1 MMSLI
6 DPREKE
12 ARRNAKYQGSPTA
25 LIATIM
31 FGVASLATTAVIG
44 FGIGGFVDQFRV
56 MSINSVFSTWD
67 TAIPIWLR
75 SWSLPIGIVATIIMV
90 GGYSTWNHR
99 YSGRT
104 DGYAFLGPLP
114 IVLAGLTLGSWYAT
128 TLWTAPDAVGI
139 AIDPT
144 FGQNE
149 NWDAGAWIMYA
160 AQWWLPGIF
169 ALLTLLTLLGRLGA
183 QKRRRL
189 NNELATQLL
198 QNGAQV
204 EAEITEA
211 PLPEPSSSRMM
222 AQVTLRFED
231 AEGTS
236 RWVTSIVAVPTKQFP
251 TTGSRRP
258 LLFDPADAGNV
269 QRILFSPT
277 GGTKPGDFV
286 SVSAAD

>member
-6 DPREKE
+6 DPREKQ
-12 ARRNAKYQGSPTA
+12 ARRNAKYRGSTTA
-25 LIATIM
+25 LIATIV
-31 FGVASLATTAVIG
+31 FGLASLATAAVIG
-44 FGIGGFVDQFRV
+44 FGVGGFVDQFRV
-56 MSINSVFSTWD
+56 MSLNSVFSTWD
-67 TAIPIWLR
+67 TAIPVWLR
-75 SWSLPIGIVATIIMV
+75 SWSLPIGIVGSIIMV
-90 GGYSTWNHR
+90 GAYGTWNHR

-114 IVLAGLTLGSWYAT
+114 IVLAGLTVGSWYAT

-139 AIDPT
+139 AVDPT

-189 NNELATQLL
+189 DHELAAHLL
-198 QNGAQV
+198 ANGVQV
-204 EAEITEA
+204 EAEVTDV
-211 PLPEPSSSRMM
+211 PLREPNASRMM
-222 AQVTLRFED
+222 AEITVRFED
-231 AEGTS
+231 ADGTS
-236 RWVTSIVAVPTKQFP
+236 RWVKAIVVAPTKQFP

-269 QRILFSPT
+269 RRILFSPT
-277 GGTKPGDFV
+277 GGTTPGDFV